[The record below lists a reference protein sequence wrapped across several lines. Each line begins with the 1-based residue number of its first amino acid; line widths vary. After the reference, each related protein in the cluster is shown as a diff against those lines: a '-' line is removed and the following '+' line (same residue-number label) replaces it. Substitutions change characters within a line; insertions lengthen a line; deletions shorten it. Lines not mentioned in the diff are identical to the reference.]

1 MNETLYSRRPNLVI
15 AFHGC
20 DKSVADKVI
29 SGKEDLIA
37 STNEY
42 DCNPNCVK
50 GFFMPRCIDKAFPNP

>member
-1 MNETLYSRRPNLVI
+1 MI